1 MCPCGRKTNAR
12 VYNCRYGRRKVLVFI
27 PLPQPSATAVRLRLL
42 LSSLRPPL
50 PCTLFY
56 HCNRLLLQCHP
67 TTAATTS
74 ATAVR
79 LRLLLSSLRPTLP
92 CTSFYHCNRLL
103 LPLCRPTI
111 AATAVSLRLLP
122 SSLGPLQPCTLYYHC
137 CRLLPPHHSCYIPP
151 TFTQNQVS
159 GTTNRCSYVFENR
172 SEYN

>member
-1 MCPCGRKTNAR
+1 VCPCGRKTNAR

-79 LRLLLSSLRPTLP
+79 LRLLPSSLRPP
-92 CTSFYHCNRLL
+92 
-103 LPLCRPTI
+103 
-111 AATAVSLRLLP
+111 
-122 SSLGPLQPCTLYYHC
+122 QPCTLFYYC
-137 CRLLPPHHSCYIPP
+137 CRRVHHCNLLLPPHHSCYIPP
-151 TFTQNQVS
+151 TFTQYQVS
-159 GTTNRCSYVFENR
+159 RTRNRCSYVCENR